1 MLIWEI
7 IKVALNALLAN
18 KGRALLTMLGIIIGV
33 GAVITMMA
41 IGEGASKAVQ
51 DRITSLG
58 VNLLFVNAERR
69 MTQGVWSG
77 FSALTS
83 DDAVALRDQMTNA
96 SAVVPELGQGY
107 QVKHGNVNT
116 NTSIN
121 GTTPQYFPVR
131 RYILVSGRF
140 FNDAEVEGRRRV
152 AVMGADA
159 AWNLGS
165 GPAMVGEDIRI
176 GGHTFEVVGVLQAKG
191 SEGFRNPDDQIY
203 IPVTTAQYRLI
214 GTDRVN
220 SITIEV
226 SKPERMNAA
235 AEEVE
240 RILRREHKLRF
251 DQENDFRVRNQLDIA
266 ETFEATSKTFAL
278 LLTGIAAV
286 SLLVGGIGIMNIMLV
301 SVTERTKEI
310 GVRKAIG
317 ARRSSILFQ
326 FLLEAIVLCVLGGF
340 IGIVLGTWA
349 AKLMADTGGWSVVI
363 TPSSI
368 MLAVG
373 FSISVGL
380 FFGIYPAS
388 RAARLDPIEALRYE

>member
-7 IKVALNALLAN
+7 VKVAISALLAN

-58 VNLLFVNAERR
+58 VNLLFVNAEQR
-69 MTQGVWSG
+69 MTQGVRSG
-77 FSALTS
+77 FSPLTS
-83 DDAVALRDQMTNA
+83 DDAVALREQMTNA
-96 SAVVPELGQGY
+96 SAIVPELGQSY

-131 RYILVSGRF
+131 RYVLVSGRF

-159 AWNLGS
+159 AWNLGG
-165 GPAMVGEDIRI
+165 GPAIIGEDIRI

-191 SEGFRNPDDQIY
+191 SQGWHNPDDQIY

-226 SKPERMNAA
+226 FRPQDMNAA

-240 RILRREHKLRF
+240 RILRREH
-251 DQENDFRVRNQLDIA
+251 
-266 ETFEATSKTFAL
+266 
-278 LLTGIAAV
+278 
-286 SLLVGGIGIMNIMLV
+286 
-301 SVTERTKEI
+301 
-310 GVRKAIG
+310 
-317 ARRSSILFQ
+317 
-326 FLLEAIVLCVLGGF
+326 
-340 IGIVLGTWA
+340 
-349 AKLMADTGGWSVVI
+349 
-363 TPSSI
+363 
-368 MLAVG
+368 
-373 FSISVGL
+373 
-380 FFGIYPAS
+380 
-388 RAARLDPIEALRYE
+388 